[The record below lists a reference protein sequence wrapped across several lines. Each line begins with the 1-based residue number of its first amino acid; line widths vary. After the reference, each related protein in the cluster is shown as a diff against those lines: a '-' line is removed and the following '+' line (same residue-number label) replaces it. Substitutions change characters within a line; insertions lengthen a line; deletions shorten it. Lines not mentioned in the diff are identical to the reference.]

1 MHPLIRSDLDHH
13 DEQEIDDDGGDHDDG
28 NDEEEEDKVDNDLS
42 IYAACTWNNIG
53 HRTSDK
59 TSACLID
66 LTPKLIHTC
75 LKKFSAI
82 KLPVWDVDGILQQIS
97 MEKTAI
103 NPEQFE
109 WEPI

>member
-13 DEQEIDDDGGDHDDG
+13 DEQEIDDDGGDHDD
-28 NDEEEEDKVDNDLS
+28 DEEDKVDNDLS

-59 TSACLID
+59 TTGCLID

-75 LKKFSAI
+75 LKTFSPQ
-82 KLPVWDVDGILQQIS
+82 KLPVWCVDRILQQIS
-97 MEKTAI
+97 MGENGHQSRAI
-103 NPEQFE
+103 
-109 WEPI
+109 